1 MNAATADGRQARVL
15 AGALSLAVLSLP
27 FAGLVSPADAAP
39 KPEHYASCKALNE
52 DYPHGV
58 GKKGAKD
65 KTSGKRVTNFKV
77 SDKVYGMNN
86 GKRNPATGEYDLD
99 RDNDGIACEKR

>member
-1 MNAATADGRQARVL
+1 MIITLPRRIAAASATA
-15 AGALSLAVLSLP
+15 AVLLLP
-27 FAGLVSPADAAP
+27 LTSTTAADAAVKP
-39 KPEHYASCKALNE
+39 KYYTSCSALNK

-65 KTSGKRVTNFKV
+65 KTSSKPVTNFKV
-77 SDKVYGMNN
+77 STTVYNMNN
-86 GKRNPATGEYDLD
+86 GPRNTKTGEYDLD

>member
-1 MNAATADGRQARVL
+1 M
-15 AGALSLAVLSLP
+15 AGALALAVLSLP
-27 FAGLVSPADAAP
+27 LAGAVSPAEAAP
-39 KPEHYASCKALNE
+39 KPKHYSSCKALNKV
-52 DYPHGV
+52 YPHRV

-65 KTSGKRVTNFKV
+65 KTSGKRVTTFKV

-86 GKRNPATGEYDLD
+86 GKRNKTTGEYDLD

>member
-1 MNAATADGRQARVL
+1 MISPQRAV

-27 FAGLVSPADAAP
+27 LAGLASPAEAAP
-39 KPEHYASCKALNE
+39 KPKHYSSCKALNK

-65 KTSGKRVTNFKV
+65 KTSGKPVTNFFHSTKQY
-77 SDKVYGMNN
+77 DKAMNN
-86 GKRNPATGEYDLD
+86 NKGLD
-99 RDNDGIACEKR
+99 RDKDGIACEKR